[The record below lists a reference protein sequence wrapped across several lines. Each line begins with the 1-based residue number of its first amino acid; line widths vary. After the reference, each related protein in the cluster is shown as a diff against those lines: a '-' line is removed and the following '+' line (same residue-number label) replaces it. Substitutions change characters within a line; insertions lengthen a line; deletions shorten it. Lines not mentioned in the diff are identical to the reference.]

1 MPRPR
6 KCRRVCRL
14 PQTWN
19 FAPMDCEEEREAVIL
34 TVDEFEAIRLIDK
47 QGLSQ
52 EECGAYMNI
61 ARTTVQQIYTNA
73 RRKLAEM
80 LVDGRPL
87 RIEGGQYRLCQGL
100 EERLGC
106 HGCCRGVEQARRDA
120 AECGGS
126 EGGKTMKIAI
136 PVDDTK
142 KDVCVSFGRAPYFL
156 FKDVQSG
163 AEELLENPAAEA
175 QGGAGLKAAQFL
187 VDNEADVLITIRC
200 GENAAE
206 VLQAAEMT
214 IYEAD
219 KNLDAAANLA
229 ACMDKKLPELTHF
242 HAGYHGIR

>member
-19 FAPMDCEEEREAVIL
+19 FAPLDCREKREAVIL
-34 TVDEFEAIRLIDK
+34 TVDEYEAIRLIDK

-61 ARTTVQQIYTNA
+61 ARTTVQQIYTIA
-73 RRKLAEM
+73 RAKLADM

-87 RIEGGQYRLCQGL
+87 RIEGGQYRLCEGL
-100 EERLGC
+100 EEKLGC
-106 HGCCRGVEQARRDA
+106 HGCCHVVEEARREA
-120 AECGGS
+120 ALRSGS
-126 EGGKTMKIAI
+126 EGGTSMKIAI

-142 KDVCVSFGRAPYFL
+142 KAVCVSFGRAPYML
-156 FKDVQSG
+156 FKDLNSG

-187 VDNEADVLITIRC
+187 VDNEADGLITIRC

-206 VLQAAEMT
+206 VLQVAEMK

-219 KNLDAAANLA
+219 KTLDAAANLA
-229 ACMDKKLPELTHF
+229 ACAEGKLPELTHF